1 MSLAKSLYIKN
12 DAIDAKIELIKCEKL
27 PIFDIKSVIE

>member
-12 DAIDAKIELIKCEKL
+12 DDKNAKKELIKCVKL
-27 PIFDIKSVIE
+27 PIFDIKSVTE